1 MPEFA
6 APDAHAEFQ
15 YESPTHETETAI
27 SGMWLF
33 LATEILFFGGLFLIW
48 MVYRHSHPAGFAL
61 AAQHTELV
69 IGSVNTVL
77 LVTSSF
83 VFALALAYA
92 EAGNN
97 RRVMQAALVTAAIG
111 LAFLLLKGWEW
122 HDDFDE
128 HLFPGRDFAL
138 SGHADANGAKLFYIF
153 YFVATGLHGVHMLG
167 GITLVLL
174 VAWRARR
181 GEYTSDRHTGVEV
194 VGLYWS
200 FVDIVWMILY
210 PLIYLAGR

>member
-15 YESPTHETETAI
+15 YESPTHQAETAI

-33 LATEILFFGGLFLIW
+33 LATEVLFFGGLFLVW
-48 MVYRHSHPAGFAL
+48 MVYRHSHPVGFAL
-61 AAQHTELV
+61 ATAHTEIT
-69 IGSVNTVL
+69 IGSINTAI

-83 VFALALAYA
+83 IFAVALSFA
-92 EAGNN
+92 EKGDN
-97 RRVMQAALVTAAIG
+97 RRVLQLALLTAACG

-122 HDDFDE
+122 HDDFDQ
-128 HLFPGRDFAL
+128 HLFPGPDFAL
-138 SGHADANGAKLFYIF
+138 AGGPDAGGARLFYVF
-153 YFVATGLHGVHMLG
+153 YFIGTGLHGVHMLG
-167 GITLVLL
+167 GLTLVLL
-174 VAWRARR
+174 VAWRARK
-181 GEYTSDRHTGVEV
+181 GEYTHAHHTGVEV

-200 FVDIVWMILY
+200 FVDIIWMVLY

>member
-1 MPEFA
+1 MPEFS

-15 YESPTHETETAI
+15 YESPTHEAETAI

-33 LATEILFFGGLFLIW
+33 LATEILFFGGLFLVW
-48 MVYRHSHPAGFAL
+48 MVYRHAHPAGFAL
-61 AAQHTELV
+61 AAEHTEIT
-69 IGSVNTVL
+69 IGSINTVL

-83 VFALALAYA
+83 AFSLGLYHA
-92 EAGNN
+92 EQGDN

-111 LAFLLLKGWEW
+111 IAFLLLKAWEW

-138 SGHADANGAKLFYIF
+138 NGHADAGGAKLFYVF
-153 YFVATGLHGVHMLG
+153 YFIGTGLHGVHMLV
-167 GITLVLL
+167 GIALVLL

-181 GEYTSDRHTGVEV
+181 GAYSRSHHTGVEV

-200 FVDIVWMILY
+200 FVDLIWMILY